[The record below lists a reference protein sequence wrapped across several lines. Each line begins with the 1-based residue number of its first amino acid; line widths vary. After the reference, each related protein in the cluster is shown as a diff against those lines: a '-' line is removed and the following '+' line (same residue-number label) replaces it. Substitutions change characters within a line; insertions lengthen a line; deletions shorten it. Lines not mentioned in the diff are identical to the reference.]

1 MNQITMKAHQRIAET
16 ACAIVEHL
24 HTGGI
29 KPTFLLR
36 MADDEGAAQERSFI
50 VAELAEFIERAY
62 FYAEALGY
70 DDAFD
75 WEFVPAVLD
84 YMQDWR
90 FFHEESARAVGVAV
104 YERWQTEQNYR
115 KEIAFDY

>member
-1 MNQITMKAHQRIAET
+1 MTHITMKAHQRIAEC

-24 HTGGI
+24 QTGGV

-36 MADDEGAAQERSFI
+36 MAEDEGAAQERSFI
-50 VAELAEFIERAY
+50 VAELADFVERAY

-70 DDAFD
+70 DSAFD

-84 YMQDWR
+84 HMQDWR
-90 FFHEESARAVGVAV
+90 FFHEEPARAVGVAV
-104 YERWQTEQNYR
+104 YERWLADWNYR
-115 KEIAFDY
+115 QEIAFDY